1 MRTTQ
6 TMTVSLPPEMVE
18 HFEKVRHTEQR
29 TRSELVREALRV
41 YFNRFPVVEPTEAE
55 VIAIRQ
61 GRAEIARG
69 KYVTLKQVRD
79 AVATSRRKTRR
90 KKPRKISR

>member
-18 HFEKVRHTEQR
+18 QFEKVRQAEHR

-41 YFNRFPVVEPTEAE
+41 YFYRVVEPTKSELA
-55 VIAIRQ
+55 AIRR
-61 GRAEIARG
+61 GRGEIARG
-69 KYVTLKQVRD
+69 QYVTLEQLRD
-79 AVATSRRKTRR
+79 ALATSRRKTRA
-90 KKPRKISR
+90 KSPRKNSR